1 MATPLKFASLLILTS
16 ALVAPAA
23 LAQTNPA
30 PADSSADS
38 AAAPAGAQAAEEAPP
53 EVSVPGGDIVVVGRP
68 NANVQRVA
76 PAVVS
81 ILSTADIARTGEGNI
96 AGALGRVTGLSVVGS
111 GFVYVR
117 GLGDRYSLAL
127 LNGSPLPSPEPL
139 KRSIPLDLFPTN
151 IVASSLVQK
160 SYSVNFPGEFGGGVI
175 NLTTSAVPKDKF
187 LTLSVGGGF
196 QSETTGINGYTYYGS
211 KTDWTGFDNGA
222 RNTPAGLAAYYATR
236 QTTSQITDEQN
247 RVLASSLV
255 TPHLSIL
262 QRDGTI
268 PPNVTASLSGGT
280 SFDMGSDTTLGL
292 IATAGYSNKWQTRDA
307 IQQFSSQ
314 DDLSFKDSDFE
325 RVTTTDR
332 VVVNGL
338 LGTGIQFGDNKV
350 RGTAL
355 YIRDTLKSARVG
367 IGSRSPGIATFQTQ
381 DAAWYER
388 QLIDTQLVGEFKPLE
403 GLSLDL
409 RAGYANSQR
418 EAPTETTFEY
428 FKTNSSTDPYRDQY
442 QISLT
447 GNVGTRPRIAFSDL
461 NENLWS
467 GGADLTYK
475 VIPTLNLSVGYSYQ
489 RTKRLTSR
497 REFQLSADNSTPT
510 GVLLLRPDLL
520 FSPGVI
526 SGKGQNGVVNPFG
539 IEANEV
545 EPNPIWLARLRNHA
559 GYGKINWQ
567 VTPEILID
575 AGVRYEWARE
585 HVGRVSAFATDTGVL
600 ENDIQ
605 KHYWL
610 PAGTITWEFQP
621 DMQLRVNA
629 SKTIARPQFRELVV
643 QPYFDPETNRTY
655 RGNRFLT
662 DSELINAE
670 ARYEW
675 YFARDQRLSV
685 AGFFKHIDRPIESYL
700 SLDSSGNSASTY
712 FANAP
717 KADLWGAE
725 FEVQKY
731 VDMST
736 WSDAAMFAARRL
748 VLIANYT
755 YTKSKLKVSSGDTT
769 IGGNEQ
775 VTPASAYF
783 RDGAPLTGQ
792 SDHIA
797 NLQIGMEDTDKLS
810 QQTLILSYASKRVT
824 SRGVT
829 ANQPDVYEH
838 PGFNLDFVW
847 RQGLNLAGR
856 DFDFKFE
863 ARNILYNKYKEYQ
876 ETGSNRVYY
885 NYYNLGTT
893 FNLSVSTTF

>member
-1 MATPLKFASLLILTS
+1 MATPLRFASMLFLSS
-16 ALVAPAA
+16 ALIAPAA
-23 LAQTNPA
+23 LAQSNAPA
-30 PADSSADS
+30 PAN
-38 AAAPAGAQAAEEAPP
+38 AAPAAAEPAEETPP
-53 EVSVPGGDIVVVGRP
+53 EVSLPGGDIVVVGRG
-68 NANVQRVA
+68 NANVQRSA

-81 ILSTADIARTGEGNI
+81 VLSTADIARTGEGNI
-96 AGALGRVTGLSVVGS
+96 AGALGRVTGLSVVGG

-175 NLTTSAVPKDKF
+175 NLTTNAVPKEKF

-196 QSETTGINGYTYYGS
+196 HSETTGINGYTYYGG
-211 KTDWTGFDNGA
+211 KWDWTGFDNGS
-222 RNTPAGLAAYYATR
+222 RNTPPGLAAYYATR
-236 QTTSQITDEQN
+236 QNTSQITDEQN
-247 RVLASSLV
+247 RALAGSLI
-255 TPHLSIL
+255 TPHLSIV
-262 QRDGTI
+262 QREGTL
-268 PPNVTASLSGGT
+268 PPNFSGSLSGGT
-280 SFDMGSDTTLGL
+280 SFELGSDTTLGL
-292 IATAGYSNKWQTRDA
+292 IATAGYSNKFQTRDA

-314 DDLSFKDSDFE
+314 DDLSFIDSNFE
-325 RVTTTDR
+325 RVSTTDR

-338 LGTGIQFGDNKV
+338 LGLGLEFGDNKI
-350 RGTAL
+350 RGTNL
-355 YIRDTLKSARVG
+355 FIRDTLKSTRVG
-367 IGSRSPGIATFQTQ
+367 LGTRSPGTATFQNT
-381 DAAWYER
+381 DTAWYER
-388 QLIDTQLVGEFKPLE
+388 QLIDSQLVGEFKPME
-403 GLSLDL
+403 GLSLDV
-409 RAGYANSQR
+409 RAGFANSQR
-418 EAPTETTFEY
+418 EAPAETTIEY
-428 FKTNSSTDPYRDQY
+428 FKTNNSADPYGDLY

-447 GNVGTRPRIAFSDL
+447 GNVGNRPRIAFSDL
-461 NENLWS
+461 DENLWS
-467 GGADLTYK
+467 AGADLTYK
-475 VIPTLNLSVGYSYQ
+475 VTSGLNLSVGYAYQ
-489 RTKRLTSR
+489 FTKRVTLR
-497 REFQLSADNSTPT
+497 REFQLNADNSAPT
-510 GVLLLRPDLL
+510 AILLLRPDLL

-526 SGKGQNGVVNPFG
+526 NSVQNGVINPYG

-545 EPNPIWLARLRNHA
+545 EPNPKWRARLLNHA
-559 GYGKINWQ
+559 GYAKLNWQ
-567 VTPEILID
+567 ATPEIQID

-585 HVGRVSAFATDTGVL
+585 HVGRASVFASDKAVL
-600 ENDIQ
+600 ENEIK

-621 DMQLRVNA
+621 GMQLRVNA

-675 YFARDQRLSV
+675 YFARDQRLSL
-685 AGFFKHIDRPIESYL
+685 AGFYKHIDRPIESYL

-717 KADLWGAE
+717 KANLWGVELEA
-725 FEVQKY
+725 QKY
-731 VDMST
+731 IDLST
-736 WSDAAMFAARRL
+736 WSEASMFASRRL
-748 VLIANYT
+748 VLIGNYT
-755 YTKSKLKVSSGDTT
+755 YTKSKLKVSASDTT

-783 RDGAPLTGQ
+783 RNGAPLTGQ
-792 SDHIA
+792 SDHLV
-797 NLQIGMEDTDKLS
+797 NLQVGMEDTDKLS

-829 ANQPDVYEH
+829 ANQPDVFEH

-847 RQGLNLAGR
+847 RQGVSLVGR
-856 DFDFKFE
+856 DFDVKFE
-863 ARNILYNKYKEYQ
+863 ARNLLYNKYKEYQ
-876 ETGSNRVYY
+876 QFGSNRVNY
-885 NYYNLGTT
+885 NYYNIGTT